1 MLAATRYN
9 RPELSVE
16 TRTTGF
22 SSPAA
27 DYAEERLD
35 IGGLVAPN
43 PLSVFYFKVG
53 PDLNNEFFS
62 EGDILAIDRAEDPS
76 EGDFCLGSNQQGEFS
91 IYRYGSNCLEL
102 WGKITWIIRKAN
114 G

>member
-1 MLAATRYN
+1 MIAAAHRN
-9 RPELSVE
+9 RPELHVE

-27 DYAEERLD
+27 DYAERRLD
-35 IGGLVAPN
+35 IGELIAPN
-43 PLSVFYFKVG
+43 PLSVFYFRVG
-53 PDLNNEFFS
+53 PNISSEFFS
-62 EGDILAIDRAEDPS
+62 NGDILAIDRAEDPI
-76 EGDFCLGSNQQGEFS
+76 EGDFCLGSNEQGEFS